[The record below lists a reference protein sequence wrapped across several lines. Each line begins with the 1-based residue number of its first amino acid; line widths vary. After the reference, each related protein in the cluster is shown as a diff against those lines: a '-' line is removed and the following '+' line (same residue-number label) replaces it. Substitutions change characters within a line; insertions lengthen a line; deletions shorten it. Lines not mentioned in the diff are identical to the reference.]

1 MKGIDVSKH
10 NGNVNWSHVKADGVE
25 FAIIRAGYGKEIS
38 QKDVQFENNYA
49 GCKSNG
55 VPVGAYWYSY
65 ATSEAEARQ
74 EAAVC
79 LQVLKGKTFEF
90 PIYYDIEEKKQFAL
104 GKAAC
109 TAIARAFLEIVEKAG
124 YWVGLY
130 SSTYFLRYF
139 ESDLLKRYA
148 VWVAQYGTKCT
159 YSGQYGIWQKSSTGK
174 VYGISG
180 NVDMNDCYVNYV
192 DSIRSAGLNGFRKST
207 PASAPAAKP
216 TQTTWKQGQK
226 VQLYKGK
233 TQLFAN
239 ESATTPAGYLTP
251 GTYYIYDGIAC
262 KNGRYRITTTA
273 GNCGKTPA
281 GKYVTGYVS
290 VDNFR
295 EV

>member
-65 ATSEAEARQ
+65 ATNEAEARQ
-74 EAAVC
+74 EAAAC

-109 TAIARAFLEIVEKAG
+109 TAIARAFLEVVEKAG

-130 SSTYFLRYF
+130 SSTYFLQYF

-180 NVDMNDCYVNYV
+180 NVDMNDCYVNYA
-192 DSIRSAGLNGFRKST
+192 DSIRNAGLNGFQKST

-233 TQLFAN
+233 TQLFA
-239 ESATTPAGYLTP
+239 SDTTTTPAGYLAP

-290 VDNFR
+290 VDNFK
-295 EV
+295 

>member
-65 ATSEAEARQ
+65 ATNEAEARQ

-90 PIYYDIEEKKQFAL
+90 PIYYDIEEKMQFAL

-130 SSTYFLRYF
+130 SSTYFLQYF

-148 VWVAQYGTKCT
+148 VWVAQYGAKCT
-159 YSGQYGIWQKSSTGK
+159 YSGQYGIWQKSSEGK

-180 NVDMNDCYVNYV
+180 NVDMNDCYVNYA
-192 DSIRSAGLNGFRKST
+192 DSIRNAGLNGFRKST

-239 ESATTPAGYLTP
+239 DTAATPARTG
-251 GTYYIYDGIAC
+251 D
-262 KNGRYRITTTA
+262 TA
-273 GNCGKTPA
+273 LLPRLETVGKHQLESMSR
-281 GKYVTGYVS
+281 GMC
-290 VDNFR
+290 R
-295 EV
+295 

>member
-65 ATSEAEARQ
+65 ATNEAEARQ

-159 YSGQYGIWQKSSTGK
+159 
-174 VYGISG
+174 
-180 NVDMNDCYVNYV
+180 
-192 DSIRSAGLNGFRKST
+192 
-207 PASAPAAKP
+207 
-216 TQTTWKQGQK
+216 
-226 VQLYKGK
+226 
-233 TQLFAN
+233 
-239 ESATTPAGYLTP
+239 
-251 GTYYIYDGIAC
+251 
-262 KNGRYRITTTA
+262 
-273 GNCGKTPA
+273 
-281 GKYVTGYVS
+281 
-290 VDNFR
+290 
-295 EV
+295 